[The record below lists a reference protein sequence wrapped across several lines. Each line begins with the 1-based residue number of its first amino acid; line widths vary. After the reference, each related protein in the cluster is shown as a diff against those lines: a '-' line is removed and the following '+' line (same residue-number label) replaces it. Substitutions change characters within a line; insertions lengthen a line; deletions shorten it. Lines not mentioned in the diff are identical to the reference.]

1 VPNTKSAEK
10 RMRSDERKRIRNRR
24 WRTQARTYIKRT
36 RRLIAEG
43 RLEEAAEACRLAEKT
58 LDKAAVKGIIHPNNA
73 ARHKSRL
80 MHHLSA
86 AQQAE

>member
-1 VPNTKSAEK
+1 MPNTKSAAK
-10 RMRSDERKRIRNRR
+10 RVRSSERKRIRNRR

-36 RRLIAEG
+36 RRLIAAG
-43 RLEEAAEACRLAEKT
+43 RLDEAAEACRLAEKT

-80 MHHLSA
+80 MRQLETA
-86 AQQAE
+86 KQAD